1 MKKLLLIAFL
11 FQASFVF
18 SQTTGEATILQTYK
32 VHGYIDGVRLDSLE
46 AGYAHFDRIWESEVF
61 DYGQKAKLKDRLIT
75 DKKGVPLI
83 FPRHRNI
90 YIFQLNFFHYNGWDV
105 VPDSLT
111 NLLKKR
117 E

>member
-18 SQTTGEATILQTYK
+18 SQATGEATILKTYK
-32 VHGYIDGVRLDSLE
+32 VHGYIDGVRLDSID
-46 AGYAHFDRIWESEVF
+46 AGYAKFGTRMEWEFF
-61 DYGQKAKLKDRLIT
+61 DYGQNKKVKDRLIT

-83 FPRHRNI
+83 FPNYDY
-90 YIFQLNFFHYNGWDV
+90 YIFKINFFHYNGWDV
-105 VPDSLT
+105 VPDSLI

>member
-1 MKKLLLIAFL
+1 MKKLLLIGFL
-11 FQASFVF
+11 FQAAFAF
-18 SQTTGEATILQTYK
+18 SQATGEATILKTYK
-32 VHGYIDGVRLDSLE
+32 VHGYIDGVRLDSID
-46 AGYAHFDRIWESEVF
+46 AGYAQFDRFWQSEEF
-61 DYGQKAKLKDRLIT
+61 DYGQKAKLKDMLIT

-83 FPRHRNI
+83 FPGHRNL

-117 E
+117 K